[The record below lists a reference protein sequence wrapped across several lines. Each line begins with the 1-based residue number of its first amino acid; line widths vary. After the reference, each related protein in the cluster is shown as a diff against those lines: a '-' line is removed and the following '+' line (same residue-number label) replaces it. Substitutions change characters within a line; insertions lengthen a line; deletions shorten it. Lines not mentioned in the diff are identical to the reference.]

1 MVSES
6 SPGPEGLAGWLDLVY
21 VEILLNMVQ
30 RDRFL

>member
-6 SPGPEGLAGWLDLVY
+6 SPGLEGLVGWLDLVY

-30 RDRFL
+30 RDR